1 MEGGE
6 ETVTEIPPQAEEVS
20 AVPADVID
28 PSPVDEAVAEAVA
41 DASPEIEMPFNLD
54 IPTPVAVALVVVI
67 LTILVGTWL
76 SRRSKSRANSVLIMG
91 PVNAG
96 KTTLFLELKEG
107 GHRNGTVTSMEQNED
122 TFVPNREGIKKPVHF
137 VDLPGHPRLINKFE
151 NYMGG
156 TVGVI
161 FVLDA
166 ADFLDNGRA
175 IAEQLWTVISHP
187 QFSSRRVPLL
197 IACNKYDLGT
207 RAHTDGF
214 IEKRLQREIDEVRST
229 HSSLEG
235 DAGAPSVG
243 KGNEGFLF
251 QQLKSKVAIAK
262 ISAKLGG
269 KEVEPV
275 YDFIT
280 NCVK

>member
-6 ETVTEIPPQAEEVS
+6 ESGVPVAPVEDAPVADPI
-20 AVPADVID
+20 PADVIS
-28 PSPVDEAVAEAVA
+28 SPAVDEAVPVEPTGVE
-41 DASPEIEMPFNLD
+41 PLLNLD
-54 IPTPVAVALVVVI
+54 LPTPVGVAIVVVL
-67 LTILVGTWL
+67 LTILVGIWL

-122 TFVPNREGIKKPVHF
+122 TFVPNKAGIKKPVHF
-137 VDLPGHPRLINKFE
+137 VDIPGHPRLINVFE
-151 NYMGG
+151 QYMGG
-156 TVGVI
+156 AAGVI

-166 ADFLDNGRA
+166 ADFLAHGRA
-175 IAEQLWTVISHP
+175 IAEQLWALISHP

-207 RAHTDGF
+207 KAHTDSF
-214 IEKRLQREIDEVRST
+214 IEKRLQREIEEVRST

-235 DAGAPSVG
+235 DAAAARIG
-243 KGNEGFLF
+243 KADESFSF
-251 QQLKSKVAIAK
+251 QQLKSKVGIAK

-269 KEVEPV
+269 SEVEPV
-275 YDFIT
+275 YDFIASHI
-280 NCVK
+280 K